1 MFFTFAGTTGRCR
14 RGSLQLFPVSLAVG
28 DAFTRLDDVVLV
40 LRLGVGMVASLLYMS
55 ACVLLQLFASLF
67 GRVFA
72 CVIPPYSVQGLH
84 SGDTCGGGVNLYA

>member
-1 MFFTFAGTTGRCR
+1 MEVFSFFF
-14 RGSLQLFPVSLAVG
+14 LFSLAVG
-28 DAFTRLDDVVLV
+28 DAFTRLDGVVLV

-72 CVIPPYSVQGLH
+72 CVIPPYSVQGAAFRRH
-84 SGDTCGGGVNLYA
+84 VWGRSEFVRMMI